1 MSSEMYKSGNSLSG
15 LTDNEA
21 REFHSLFMSSTIA
34 YVAVAVIAH
43 VLVWLWRPWFPSVK
57 GYAFLDGAKDTAVQ
71 LVSYLV

>member
-1 MSSEMYKSGNSLSG
+1 MAGEMYKSGNSLSG

-34 YVAVAVIAH
+34 YVAVAVVAH

-57 GYAFLDGAKDTAVQ
+57 GYALLDGVKDSAVQ
-71 LVSYLV
+71 IVSYLV

>member
-1 MSSEMYKSGNSLSG
+1 MAGEMYKSGNSLSG

-34 YVAVAVIAH
+34 YVAVAVVAH
-43 VLVWLWRPWFPSVK
+43 VLVWLWRPWLPSVK
-57 GYAFLDGAKDTAVQ
+57 GYALLDGAKDTAVQ